1 MSNYVL
7 RKLKFLLRYGYSKDD
22 FNTTD
27 DWDVMWAHGY
37 PFIKEREKML
47 AMKPGQ
53 RVDKFPGSG
62 YITNKPILSTSGL
75 KNIPKAFKIPAEKE
89 KFLDNF

>member
-1 MSNYVL
+1 
-7 RKLKFLLRYGYSKDD
+7 
-22 FNTTD
+22 
-27 DWDVMWAHGY
+27 MWAHGY

-89 KFLDNF
+89 ILTSTDPSWCRSSYTIHCWWMDIN